1 MKTKFAQLV
10 IRILGYIAIL
20 GWIVI
25 IIFELIDGEYFIA
38 IGSIGFLCLLGLG
51 ILVPQWFKKNQP

>member
-1 MKTKFAQLV
+1 MKSKFAQLV

-25 IIFELIDGEYFIA
+25 IIFELIEGEYFGAIA
-38 IGSIGFLCLLGLG
+38 STGFLCLLGLG
-51 ILVPQWFKKNQP
+51 IIVPQWRKKNQP

>member
-1 MKTKFAQLV
+1 MKTKFVQLV
-10 IRILGYIAIL
+10 FRILGYIAIL

-25 IIFELIDGEYFIA
+25 IIFELIDGEYFPA

-51 ILVPQWFKKNQP
+51 ILVPQWLKKNQP

>member
-1 MKTKFAQLV
+1 MKSKFAQLV
-10 IRILGYIAIL
+10 IRILGYIVIL

-25 IIFELIDGEYFIA
+25 IIFELIEGEYFIA

-51 ILVPQWFKKNQP
+51 IIVPQWFKKNQP